1 MISKRVLYCVL
12 TTFLVAIVLIGTA
25 VAGETR
31 TVENGSTVF
40 VYENISLSDDPTA
53 LTLMHYTQD
62 DNPVI
67 TNIIS
72 SKNGIFFI
80 K

>member
-72 SKNGIFFI
+72 SKNGIFFH
-80 K
+80 